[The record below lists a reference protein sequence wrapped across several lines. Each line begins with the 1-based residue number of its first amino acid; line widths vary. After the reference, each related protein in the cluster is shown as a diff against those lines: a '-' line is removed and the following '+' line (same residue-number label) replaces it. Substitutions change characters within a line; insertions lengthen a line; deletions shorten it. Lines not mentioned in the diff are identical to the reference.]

1 MTKIST
7 GGGSGEPSTERN
19 WRSKSDQIQSA
30 WIGVPA
36 LSTFYPRGVGGGRVL
51 VRERAKYFLPYSK
64 ITRIVLSRVVG
75 LIKIRLAVAVSKEG
89 WKEGVRRVEG
99 RSERRCPAG
108 TKHCVTVS

>member
-36 LSTFYPRGVGGGRVL
+36 LSTFYPRGVGGACFS
-51 VRERAKYFLPYSK
+51 ERKSK
-64 ITRIVLSRVVG
+64 IFFTLFENHQNC
-75 LIKIRLAVAVSKEG
+75 AVARCGTRRNQTGCGCEQ
-89 WKEGVRRVEG
+89 RRVEG
-99 RSERRCPAG
+99 RSEKGGR
-108 TKHCVTVS
+108 KE